1 MPGIE
6 SSSAVGA
13 CHHPTGKGARG
24 QDPPRGPRRRLAPGP
39 PGAIAPGIVWTMFG
53 RIDHR
58 TGPRAFKRCRREVGV
73 ERSAHLRQSGRHL
86 RPFEPPTWRR
96 KTPISRT
103 KSRHFAIFAFSRLR
117 LATMCALRL
126 SCSVL
131 AVATVANMRASPGH
145 SWVQGVVRV
154 PLLGPAHNNVRNG
167 VAVIH
172 IVFYFSTSPEFR
184 GGVMGGPMSDP
195 PEWRSE
201 MAAKKRKAAAKR
213 KPAAKKRKT
222 AKKSVAKKAP
232 AKRKKIGRA
241 HV

>member
-1 MPGIE
+1 
-6 SSSAVGA
+6 
-13 CHHPTGKGARG
+13 
-24 QDPPRGPRRRLAPGP
+24 
-39 PGAIAPGIVWTMFG
+39 
-53 RIDHR
+53 
-58 TGPRAFKRCRREVGV
+58 
-73 ERSAHLRQSGRHL
+73 
-86 RPFEPPTWRR
+86 
-96 KTPISRT
+96 
-103 KSRHFAIFAFSRLR
+103 
-117 LATMCALRL
+117 MCALRL

-232 AKRKKIGRA
+232 AKRKKRKA
-241 HV
+241 AKKSTAKKAAPKRRRRKAAKKSTAKKAAPKRRRRKAAKKA